1 MTSISPGPKLLEA
14 TAEVPSRDFKSNS
27 HTLKY
32 IGIESIDALGKVIQ
46 IHTNFGQNITWK

>member
-14 TAEVPSRDFKSNS
+14 IAEVPSRAFKSNN

-46 IHTNFGQNITWK
+46 IHTKFG

>member
-14 TAEVPSRDFKSNS
+14 TAEVPSRAFKSNS

-32 IGIESIDALGKVIQ
+32 IGIESIDALGKVIH
-46 IHTNFGQNITWK
+46 IHTNFGQNITWQ

>member
-46 IHTNFGQNITWK
+46 IHTNFGQNITWQ